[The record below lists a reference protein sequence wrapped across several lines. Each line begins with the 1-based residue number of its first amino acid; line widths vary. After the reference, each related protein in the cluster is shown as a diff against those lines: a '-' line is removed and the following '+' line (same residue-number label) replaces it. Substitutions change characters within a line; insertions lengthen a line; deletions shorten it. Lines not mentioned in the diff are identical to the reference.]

1 MTERSSCLSA
11 SEVPLS
17 AELEK
22 LGSGACNGRLAL
34 NKCGIERIDIVRR
47 YSEAIANII
56 RSTIR
61 RHRYQK
67 LGNFSSKLLKI
78 SGFFNV
84 LIEIH

>member
-56 RSTIR
+56 LVTIR
-61 RHRYQK
+61 RHRIPPNFRRLV
-67 LGNFSSKLLKI
+67 LGC
-78 SGFFNV
+78 
-84 LIEIH
+84 IEAKFRK